1 MADRAGQCAML
12 RGRVNQWPGLCS
24 EVPAACAMH
33 VAHAAP
39 RRATCVVRYGRRR
52 RSHRWREGMREQ
64 RCRVWHIHAH
74 RGAHRSHRHGATV
87 TRMHRPYHHSIVIEP
102 IRHDLDQRMCV
113 AAIHGMNETA
123 GAVARNRSLLHRAV
137 IGARSAYGSRARRSP
152 AIGRRPM
159 PVRKRTI
166 DSNAA
171 QAISER
177 PSARICAPAAAGG
190 RASTRCRTS
199 GERGRAAHR

>member
-24 EVPAACAMH
+24 EVPAARAMH
-33 VAHAAP
+33 APHAAP
-39 RRATCVVRYGRRR
+39 SDVCRAVWSPPSFASLAGRHARASVSRAARTRASPCVPIA
-52 RSHRWREGMREQ
+52 ST
-64 RCRVWHIHAH
+64 
-74 RGAHRSHRHGATV
+74 GATV
-87 TRMHRPYHHSIVIEP
+87 TRMHRPHRHSIAIEP

-113 AAIHGMNETA
+113 AAIHGMHETA

-137 IGARSAYGSRARRSP
+137 TGVRSAYGSRARRSS

-159 PVRKRTI
+159 AVRKRTI

-171 QAISER
+171 PAISVR
-177 PSARICAPAAAGG
+177 TSARIRAPAAAGG

-199 GERGRAAHR
+199 GERGRTAHR